1 MHKNRIQCSE
11 LLGKVIS
18 AQEAAN
24 LITKGMVI
32 GTSGFTKA
40 GDSKAVLQALAN
52 RTSKDNLAITLLTGA
67 SLGHDI
73 DGHLAENL
81 VLAKRMPFQS
91 DPVLRKH
98 INSGTV
104 LFIDQHL
111 SETAELIDNKHLPEI
126 DIAIVEVAKINED
139 GSLVLTT
146 SVGNSATFVARA
158 KKIILEINLTIPVDI
173 QGIHDI
179 YYLQEHPFRTAIP
192 ITESNTRIGTECV
205 PLDINKVI
213 GIVLTDIP
221 DSPAI
226 VALPDEKTK
235 AIAEHLIT
243 FLQKEVKAGRLS
255 KNLLPMQAGIG
266 KIANA
271 ILEGF
276 IESDFSDLTMYS
288 EVLQDSTFDLIDAG
302 KVSFASASSITV
314 SAECYERIFSNFE
327 FYRDK
332 ILLRPQAIS
341 NAAEVIRRLGVI
353 AINTAIDC
361 DIYGNVNSTHLF
373 GTRIMNGIGGSGDF
387 ARNAYLSIFVTPSI
401 SKEDKISH
409 IVPMVAHV
417 DHSEHDVDIIV
428 TEHGLADLRGLA
440 PRERAIEIIENC
452 SHPIYKP
459 YLKDYFLRACKKGGQ
474 TPHLLKEAFDCYI
487 QFMETGSMQALI
499 EVEA

>member
-1 MHKNRIQCSE
+1 MHKNRIQCSD

-24 LITKGMVI
+24 FITKGMVI

-40 GDSKAVLQALAN
+40 GDSKAVLQALAD
-52 RTSKDNLAITLLTGA
+52 RTLNENLAITLLSGA

-73 DGHLAENL
+73 DGHLAENNI
-81 VLAKRMPFQS
+81 LAKRMPFQS

-98 INSGTV
+98 INSGEV

-111 SETAELIDNKHLPEI
+111 SETAELIDNKHLPKI

-146 SVGNSATFVARA
+146 SVGNSATFIARA
-158 KKIILEINLTIPVDI
+158 KKVILEVNLSIPSSI

-179 YYLQEHPFRTAIP
+179 YYLQEHPIRTAIP
-192 ITESNTRIGTECV
+192 ITESHTRIGTDCV
-205 PLDINKVI
+205 PLDISKVI
-213 GIVLTDIP
+213 GVVFTDLP
-221 DSPAI
+221 DSPAL

-235 AIAEHLIT
+235 AIAKHLIA
-243 FLQKEVKAGRLS
+243 FLQNEVKAGRLS
-255 KNLLPMQAGIG
+255 KNLLPLQAGIG

-314 SAECYERIFSNFE
+314 SAECYERIFNNFD

-341 NAAEVIRRLGVI
+341 NAAEIIRRLGVI

-361 DIYGNVNSTHLF
+361 DIYGNVNSTHLC
-373 GTRIMNGIGGSGDF
+373 GSKIMNGIGGSGDF

-401 SKEDKISH
+401 SKEDSISH

-459 YLKDYFLRACKKGGQ
+459 HLKNYFQRACENGGQ
-474 TPHLLKEAFDCYI
+474 TPHLLKEAFDWYV
-487 QFMETGSMQALI
+487 QYMETGSMQALVEI
-499 EVEA
+499 EA